1 VCSLLTFI
9 ICFFKL
15 VQYGTAN
22 PSEAPSPS
30 AVTTVWYMS
39 EFTAPITDSRY
50 EALRTAI
57 DRSLLDGKYRV

>member
-15 VQYGTAN
+15 VQYNAAN

-50 EALRTAI
+50 EALGTAI
-57 DRSLLDGKYRV
+57 NGSLLGGKYHV